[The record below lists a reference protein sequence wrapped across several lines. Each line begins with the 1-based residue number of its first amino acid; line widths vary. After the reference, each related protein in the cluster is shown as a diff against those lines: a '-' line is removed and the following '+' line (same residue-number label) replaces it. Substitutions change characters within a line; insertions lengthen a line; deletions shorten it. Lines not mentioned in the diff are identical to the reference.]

1 MNRTAS
7 TTPRGGGSSIVTPKL
22 TQVIR
27 LDSLPLGQ
35 TSFTPEGYLKD
46 RPILTSTG
54 IFEYTNPDGSV
65 RRELR
70 LPEDVFDPE
79 SLSSYKGK
87 PIIITH
93 DAGMV
98 TKDNV
103 QKFQIGTILS
113 EGYRSGDDVRAEI
126 VIHDTD
132 AMKDCGLKELSLGYS
147 LDLDETPGE
156 WHGQRYDAIQR
167 NIRINHLALVREA
180 RAGDQARLNIDG
192 RDSEKILKGGKVMK
206 KTPKNA
212 RRADGVLSPE
222 ELQKA
227 IEEYKARRAAKQAT
241 VTDDDDVAMKE
252 HKTEMEPAV
261 PSADSES
268 VVSAPTQEDKT
279 IEEQVAAIK
288 GNKDRRD
295 NEGDPEDVE
304 AAKTLIAD
312 QDDDIQALFD
322 IIDTLLAQR
331 EFDEGE
337 PTQKP
342 AEEPAQEPAV
352 KAADGDGE
360 CIEQD
365 SDDDDIPSATP
376 SDEPLMNADSVD
388 AIVRQRI
395 QLGMV
400 GRSLNLD
407 GLENMSIGKA
417 KMAVI
422 AAVRPNMRL
431 DGKSAAFINAAYE
444 MAASEVAA
452 RGISSVPTQKRQM
465 FNKESHRMDSKNAG
479 DSSASARQRMMDRH
493 MNKKEDK

>member
-1 MNRTAS
+1 M
-7 TTPRGGGSSIVTPKL
+7 TPKL
-22 TQVIR
+22 NQVIR

-54 IFEYTNPDGSV
+54 IFEYLNPDGTV

-79 SLSSYKGK
+79 SLASYKGK

-103 QKFQIGTILS
+103 QKFQIGTILT
-113 EGYRSGDDVRAEI
+113 EGYRSGEDVRAEI
-126 VIHDTD
+126 VIHNTD

-147 LDLDETPGE
+147 LDLDETPGV
-156 WHGQRYDAIQR
+156 WNGQHYDAIQR

-192 RDSEKILKGGKVMK
+192 RDAETTLKGGKVMK

-212 RRADGVLSPE
+212 RADGVLSPE

-227 IEEYKARRAAKQAT
+227 IEEYKARRAAKQAA
-241 VTDDDDVAMKE
+241 VTDGDEPVKE
-252 HKTEMEPAV
+252 GTPAVEPAATV
-261 PSADSES
+261 DGESAVAPAGQEKPSI
-268 VVSAPTQEDKT
+268 ED
-279 IEEQVAAIK
+279 QVAEIK
-288 GNKDRRD
+288 ENRDRRD
-295 NEGDPEDVE
+295 AEGEPEDIE
-304 AAKTLIAD
+304 TAKTLIAD
-312 QDDDIQALFD
+312 QDDDIGILCD
-322 IIDTLLAQR
+322 IIDTLLAQK

-337 PTQKP
+337 PTQ
-342 AEEPAQEPAV
+342 EPAQEPAV
-352 KAADGDGE
+352 KAADGEGE

-365 SDDDDIPSATP
+365 SEDDDIPSSTP
-376 SDEPLMNADSVD
+376 ADEPLMNADSID

-395 QLGMV
+395 QLGMI

-407 GLENMSIGKA
+407 GLENMSIMQAKKA
-417 KMAVI
+417 VVS
-422 AAVRPNMRL
+422 AVRPNMRL
-431 DGKSAAFINAAYE
+431 DGKSTTFVNAAYE
-444 MAASEVAA
+444 MAAAEVTA
-452 RGISSVPTQKRQM
+452 RGISSVPAQKKQM
-465 FNKESHRMDSKNAG
+465 FNNDSRTAEADVTG
-479 DSSASARQRMMDRH
+479 DSSGDARQRMMDRL
-493 MNKKEDK
+493 MNKKKEDK

>member
-1 MNRTAS
+1 M
-7 TTPRGGGSSIVTPKL
+7 TPKL

-54 IFEYTNPDGSV
+54 IFEYANPDGSV

-79 SLSSYKGK
+79 SLASYKGK

-103 QKFQIGTILS
+103 QKFQIGTILT
-113 EGYRSGDDVRAEI
+113 EGYRSGEDVRAEI
-126 VIHDTD
+126 VIHNTD

-156 WHGQRYDAIQR
+156 WNGQHYDAIQR

-192 RDSEKILKGGKVMK
+192 RDSEKTLKGGKVMK

-212 RRADGVLSPE
+212 RADGVLSPE

-227 IEEYKARRAAKQAT
+227 IEEFKARRAAKQAAQG
-241 VTDDDDVAMKE
+241 TDGDEPVKEENPPVVEPTTPAADGDDTAAEEK
-252 HKTEMEPAV
+252 P
-261 PSADSES
+261 
-268 VVSAPTQEDKT
+268 T
-279 IEEQVAAIK
+279 IEDQVAEIK
-288 GNKDRRD
+288 ENRDRRD
-295 NEGDPEDVE
+295 AEGEPENVE
-304 AAKTLIAD
+304 AAKTVIAD
-312 QDDDIQALFD
+312 QDDDIGILCD

-331 EFDEGE
+331 EFD
-337 PTQKP
+337 
-342 AEEPAQEPAV
+342 AEAEPAAQDPTVEEPAV
-352 KAADGDGE
+352 KAADGEGE

-365 SDDDDIPSATP
+365 SEDDDIPSSAP
-376 SDEPLMNADSVD
+376 ADEPMKMNADSID

-407 GLENMSIGKA
+407 GLENMSIMQA
-417 KMAVI
+417 KKAVI
-422 AAVRPNMRL
+422 TAVRPNMRL
-431 DGKSAAFINAAYE
+431 DGKSATFINAAYE
-444 MAASEVAA
+444 MATAEVNS
-452 RGISSVPTQKRQM
+452 RGSSSVPAQKKQM
-465 FNKESHRMDSKNAG
+465 FNQDSRIAESTNTG
-479 DSSASARQRMMDRH
+479 DSAANARQRMMDRQ
-493 MNKKEDK
+493 MNKKKEDK

>member
-1 MNRTAS
+1 M
-7 TTPRGGGSSIVTPKL
+7 PPKL

-35 TSFTPEGYLKD
+35 TYFTPEGYLKD

-54 IFEYTNPDGSV
+54 IFEYLNPDGSV

-79 SLSSYKGK
+79 SLASYKGK

-103 QKFQIGTILS
+103 QKFQIGTILT
-113 EGYRSGDDVRAEI
+113 EGYRSGEDIRAEI
-126 VIHDTD
+126 VIHNTD

-147 LDLDETPGE
+147 LDLDETPGV
-156 WHGQRYDAIQR
+156 WNGQRYDAIQR

-192 RDSEKILKGGKVMK
+192 RDTENTLKGGKVMK

-212 RRADGVLSPE
+212 RADGVLSPE

-227 IEEYKARRAAKQAT
+227 IEEYKARRAAKQVAT
-241 VTDDDDVAMKE
+241 TDGGEPVKE
-252 HKTEMEPAV
+252 GAPAAEPAV
-261 PSADSES
+261 IADGEGAVAS
-268 VVSAPTQEDKT
+268 VGQEKPT
-279 IEEQVAAIK
+279 IEDRIAEIK
-288 GNKDRRD
+288 ENRDRRD
-295 NEGDPEDVE
+295 SEGKPEDID
-304 AAKTLIAD
+304 AAKTVIAD
-312 QDDDIQALFD
+312 QDEDIATLFD
-322 IIDTLLAQR
+322 IIDTLLAQK

-337 PTQKP
+337 PTQ
-342 AEEPAQEPAV
+342 EPAQEPAV
-352 KAADGDGE
+352 KAADGEGE

-365 SDDDDIPSATP
+365 SEDDDIPSSTQA
-376 SDEPLMNADSVD
+376 DEPMMNADSID

-395 QLGMV
+395 QLGMI

-407 GLENMSIGKA
+407 GLENMSITQA
-417 KMAVI
+417 KKAVI

-431 DGKSAAFINAAYE
+431 DGKSATFVNAAYE
-444 MAASEVAA
+444 MAAAEVTA
-452 RGISSVPTQKRQM
+452 RGASSVPAQKKQM
-465 FNKESHRMDSKNAG
+465 FNNDSRTTGANESG
-479 DSSASARQRMMDRH
+479 DSSVNARQRMMDRL

>member
-1 MNRTAS
+1 M
-7 TTPRGGGSSIVTPKL
+7 TPKL

-54 IFEYTNPDGSV
+54 IFEYLNPDGTV

-79 SLSSYKGK
+79 SLASYKGK

-103 QKFQIGTILS
+103 QKFQIGTILT
-113 EGYRSGDDVRAEI
+113 EGYRSGEDVRAEI
-126 VIHDTD
+126 VIHNTD

-147 LDLDETPGE
+147 LDLDEAPGV
-156 WHGQRYDAIQR
+156 WNGQHYDAIQR

-192 RDSEKILKGGKVMK
+192 RDAETTLKGGKVMK

-212 RRADGVLSPE
+212 RADGVLSPE

-227 IEEYKARRAAKQAT
+227 IEEYKARRAAKQAA
-241 VTDDDDVAMKE
+241 VTDGDEPVKE
-252 HKTEMEPAV
+252 GTPAV
-261 PSADSES
+261 EPVATVDGESAVAPAGQEKPSI
-268 VVSAPTQEDKT
+268 ED
-279 IEEQVAAIK
+279 QVAEIK
-288 GNKDRRD
+288 ENRDRRD
-295 NEGDPEDVE
+295 AEGEPEDIE
-304 AAKTLIAD
+304 SAKTVIAD
-312 QDDDIQALFD
+312 QDDDIGILCD
-322 IIDTLLAQR
+322 IIDTLLAQK

-337 PTQKP
+337 PAQ
-342 AEEPAQEPAV
+342 EPAQEPAV
-352 KAADGDGE
+352 KAADGEGE

-365 SDDDDIPSATP
+365 SEDDDIPSSTP
-376 SDEPLMNADSVD
+376 ADEPLMNADSID

-395 QLGMV
+395 QLGMI

-407 GLENMSIGKA
+407 GLENMSIMQAKKA
-417 KMAVI
+417 VVS
-422 AAVRPNMRL
+422 AVRPNMRL
-431 DGKSAAFINAAYE
+431 DGKSTTFVNAAYE
-444 MAASEVAA
+444 MAAAEVTA
-452 RGISSVPTQKRQM
+452 RGTSSVPAQKKQM
-465 FNKESHRMDSKNAG
+465 FNNDSRTAEADVTG
-479 DSSASARQRMMDRH
+479 DSSCDARQRMMDRL
-493 MNKKEDK
+493 MNKKKEDK